1 MTPSSPPEST
11 VPWWRDAVCYEVYIR
26 SFADA
31 NGDGLGDLAGIE
43 SRLPYLRD
51 LGVDAVWITPFY
63 PSPQRD
69 HGYDVADYRD
79 VDSRFGSLRNF
90 DAVTETAH
98 RLGLKVIVDLVPNHT
113 SDEHVWFK
121 EALASAPESR
131 ERKRYMFHPGGG
143 NGSLPPNNWTSVFGG
158 SAWTRL
164 PDGEWYLHLFDASQ
178 PDLNWRNEEVLEE
191 FDSILRFWLDRGVDG
206 FRIDVAHGMIK
217 DEALPDRA
225 PGGSFHVAPFW
236 DQPGVHSIYRRWH
249 QVLAA
254 YDGDRMAIA
263 EAWADDEA
271 KMAQYLRHDELQQ
284 AFNFHWLE
292 APWSAA
298 EFRRVIERTFAAVDP
313 VEASPTWVLSN
324 HDVEREVTRYGG
336 GEQGVTRSR
345 AATLTML
352 ALPGSAYIYQGAELG
367 LPQADV
373 PERDRQDPV
382 WFRGGGIGRDG
393 CRVPIP
399 WAGSKRPFG
408 FSPDGAAKPWLPQP
422 ASWRGLSVEVQ
433 EADPD
438 STLSFFRR
446 ALAQRRLVIG
456 GLEQAV
462 RLPHA
467 TPGVLVLA
475 REPGFT
481 CVLNC
486 SKRNVSLGRL
496 AASLGGRDDGFGE
509 LLISSGD
516 DAGVAS
522 GVLPPDTAAWFSAEP
537 SPSLR

>member
-1 MTPSSPPEST
+1 M
-11 VPWWRDAVCYEVYIR
+11 
-26 SFADA
+26 
-31 NGDGLGDLAGIE
+31 
-43 SRLPYLRD
+43 
-51 LGVDAVWITPFY
+51 
-63 PSPQRD
+63 
-69 HGYDVADYRD
+69 
-79 VDSRFGSLRNF
+79 
-90 DAVTETAH
+90 
-98 RLGLKVIVDLVPNHT
+98 IVDLVPNHT

-121 EALASAPESR
+121 EALASAPGSR
-131 ERKRYMFHPGGG
+131 ERRRYMFHPGRGD
-143 NGSLPPNNWTSVFGG
+143 GSLPPNNWTSIFGG

-178 PDLNWRNEEVLEE
+178 PDLNWRNEEVLDE

-249 QVLAA
+249 QVLPA

-292 APWSAA
+292 AQWSAA

-336 GEQGVTRSR
+336 GEQGLARSR
-345 AATLTML
+345 AATLDHARVAGVGL
-352 ALPGSAYIYQGAELG
+352 HLPGRRARAAAGRRTGE
-367 LPQADV
+367 
-373 PERDRQDPV
+373 DRQDPV

-399 WAGSKRPFG
+399 WSGSKRPFG
-408 FSPDGAAKPWLPQP
+408 FSPDGSA
-422 ASWRGLSVEVQ
+422 E
-433 EADPD
+433 
-438 STLSFFRR
+438 
-446 ALAQRRLVIG
+446 ALAAAAGIMARAERRGSGGGPRLDPELLPRG
-456 GLEQAV
+456 HSPNGGRSSPGLEQAIQ
-462 RLPHA
+462 
-467 TPGVLVLA
+467 
-475 REPGFT
+475 
-481 CVLNC
+481 
-486 SKRNVSLGRL
+486 L
-496 AASLGGRDDGFGE
+496 AACNPRRAGARPGARLHVCAQLQQARCPPPSAGGVSGRAADGFGE

-516 DAGVAS
+516 DAAVAS
-522 GVLPPDTAAWFSAEP
+522 GVLPPDTASWFSADP
-537 SPSLR
+537 STSAR